1 MPRILYIQYTNPAGY
16 PPLQHSS
23 RLLARAGWDVL
34 FLGTA
39 ATGTAALEMPPHPRV
54 TVRRRSAPPAGLRQK
69 LHFVSFTRWCL
80 LSALRFRPCWLYAS
94 DPLSC
99 PIALLLSHLPG
110 IKVIYHEHD
119 SPAAAAD
126 RFAFRHAVLPAR
138 RRLAHRAAACVLPNA
153 ARALQ
158 FQNETATHRPIFAVW
173 NCPSRDEAYTGPSD
187 PAGQESHAEPCD
199 DPCPPALRL
208 AQPILHYHGNI
219 SPDLVPL
226 SIIAALALVPRLRL
240 RVIGYT
246 TAGHHAY
253 PALLERTARAAGV
266 WDRLDLTGPLPRDK
280 TLAAARSA
288 TIGLALTPLAAA
300 GRNPNFASM
309 AGASNKAFEYLA
321 CGLPLLVSN
330 LADWR
335 ELFVARGYAVAVP
348 PDDPARIAGA
358 LRWLLDNPDHAR
370 RLGQR
375 GRQIIRAE
383 WNYETQFRP
392 VLDLL
397 GAHSATP
404 ALL

>member
-34 FLGTA
+34 FLGTSA
-39 ATGTAALEMPPHPRV
+39 PGTASLEMPPHPRI
-54 TVRRRSAPPAGLRQK
+54 TVRRRPAPPAGPQQK
-69 LHFVSFTRWCL
+69 LHFASFTLWCL
-80 LSALRFRPCWLYAS
+80 LTALRFRPFWLYAS

-99 PIALLLSHLPG
+99 PVALLLSHLPG
-110 IKVIYHEHD
+110 IKVLYHEHD

-138 RRLAHRAAACVLPNA
+138 RRLAHRATACVLPNA

-158 FQNETATHRPIFAVW
+158 FQKETATNRPIFAVW
-173 NCPSRDEAYTGPSD
+173 NCPSRDEA
-187 PAGQESHAEPCD
+187 HAEPCD
-199 DPCPPALRL
+199 DPRPPVPRS
-208 AQPILHYHGNI
+208 PEPVLHYHGNI

-226 SIIAALALVPRLRL
+226 SVIAALALVPRLRL

-280 TLAAARSA
+280 ALAAARTA
-288 TIGLALTPLAAA
+288 TIGLALTPLAAP

-335 ELFVARGYAVAVP
+335 ELFVGRGYAVAVD
-348 PDDPARIAGA
+348 PDDHARIAGA

-375 GRQIIRAE
+375 GRQIIHTE

-397 GAHSATP
+397 GADSP
-404 ALL
+404 